1 MKLHHTGNSE
11 GVISRYLRIRG
22 IASGYSWDSDKA
34 PSTVTLS
41 GGSVKKFWRREK
53 PGAARLK
60 EE

>member
-1 MKLHHTGNSE
+1 MKLHHNGNSE
-11 GVISRYLRIRG
+11 ALTSRCPHIRG
-22 IASGYSWDSDKA
+22 TASVGSWDSGKA

-53 PGAARLK
+53 PRAARLK